1 MKKTLLIPV
10 LILVSILSHSQF
22 IHKIKAD
29 SVLITND
36 SCTAELNLENS
47 TKNVNGFLYNKGSGR
62 TEFRKAMIKVNDSI
76 YVFGGDTLKVN
87 PVSYAAS
94 NGITLAGSDFQL
106 GGTVTNDKIIK
117 VRNNE
122 FRIMNTIG
130 NAPFRVS
137 SVDTITNGGSGTAYT
152 VGFSVGRDL
161 HFPSYSGINYKG
173 GAGSTLVYRVKDSM
187 QATTIGGGFGFAN
200 QSSIVLEK
208 MAGYSGR
215 SVYMGG
221 DGVSL
226 TEGVP
231 VQSNN
236 LTLQHSTSTTSNY
249 RYAKGYWVGNRSYL
263 VMGSNDTLQK
273 WVGFDNMGFVP
284 GGKLDYTF
292 DYVGGHFGGLSSAIV
307 TNPWFLYGHST
318 RSKSL
323 ISGPTGFGDS
333 TIEASALIDAS
344 STTKGVIW
352 PRMTTVQKNAIASP
366 ATGLIVFDTDLVQYN
381 FWDGD
386 SWEAMGSGGGGSSM
400 AIGGAITGSPNE
412 KSLLFVGTG
421 GVLAQNTNLIFDSTN
436 KYLGVNMG
444 SVAPSDFLQV
454 GGTTGSIQFGGA
466 NGRTITA
473 RNAAN
478 DGYSN
483 FDFIAN
489 SVSFDSKL
497 EVLSVGGVSGKIE
510 LYEGTAGTT
519 TDGALEHITDNLN
532 FTSGTTRYIIPKTLV
547 ASATLD
553 FPNTTSNNVADLT
566 ITVTGAALGDAVSLG
581 IPNASVTPTATFSAW
596 VSAANTVKIR
606 FSPKATENPASGTFK
621 VSVIK

>member
-10 LILVSILSHSQF
+10 LILVSIISHSQF

-36 SCTAELNLENS
+36 SCNAELNLENS
-47 TKNVNGFLYNKGSGR
+47 TKNVNGFLYNKGKGR
-62 TEFRKAMIKVNDSI
+62 TEFRKGLITINDSLYIIGDDTLNIAKGSGNYIRNQNVAPQTADYNISGIATSNQVWTNMLFHNSGRSGIRFSRFNNTYEEHFFNNNFNRSISFVELFDVAYLQALTDAGTPWKRLVLSVYPTGHIDFQPSTALNKTIRFNKNGNVNIGDSTDLGYKLQVNGKSLFRDTIRSITPLISNATGYDMIVRRRTDSAFYRLPFDSIVGSSSYTLPVASPTVLGGIKVGANLSI
-76 YVFGGDTLKVN
+76 DAGGVL
-87 PVSYAAS
+87 SAS
-94 NGITLAGSDFQL
+94 
-106 GGTVTNDKIIK
+106 
-117 VRNNE
+117 
-122 FRIMNTIG
+122 
-130 NAPFRVS
+130 
-137 SVDTITNGGSGTAYT
+137 GGSG
-152 VGFSVGRDL
+152 
-161 HFPSYSGINYKG
+161 
-173 GAGSTLVYRVKDSM
+173 
-187 QATTIGGGFGFAN
+187 
-200 QSSIVLEK
+200 
-208 MAGYSGR
+208 
-215 SVYMGG
+215 
-221 DGVSL
+221 
-226 TEGVP
+226 
-231 VQSNN
+231 
-236 LTLQHSTSTTSNY
+236 
-249 RYAKGYWVGNRSYL
+249 
-263 VMGSNDTLQK
+263 
-273 WVGFDNMGFVP
+273 
-284 GGKLDYTF
+284 
-292 DYVGGHFGGLSSAIV
+292 
-307 TNPWFLYGHST
+307 
-318 RSKSL
+318 
-323 ISGPTGFGDS
+323 
-333 TIEASALIDAS
+333 
-344 STTKGVIW
+344 
-352 PRMTTVQKNAIASP
+352 
-366 ATGLIVFDTDLVQYN
+366 
-381 FWDGD
+381 
-386 SWEAMGSGGGGSSM
+386 M
-400 AIGGAITGSPNE
+400 AIGGTITGSPNE
-412 KSLLFVGTG
+412 KSLLFVGAG

-436 KYLGVNMG
+436 KYLGINMG

-510 LYEGTAGTT
+510 LYEGTAGTA